1 MHLDRFK
8 KSSLFLLEYF
18 SRLISIVNM
27 KGIIMFP
34 PVTVILG
41 KYSIRKHLKISL
53 NLELLSIPIGSF
65 KFSWQL
71 VTRWNFTR
79 SKLEFLTRSKLF
91 QKHSQDQKSHFN
103 KIETIPKVF
112 TRSKDLIPLFYS
124 SILLPILEWQPC
136 SQDQNSK
143 IKTVLGC

>member
-1 MHLDRFK
+1 MFFFKNSLGLLTLMDNKVTKSAASLREMHLDRFK

-71 VTRWNFTR
+71 ITRWNFAR
-79 SKLEFLTRSKLF
+79 SKLAFLTRSKLF
-91 QKHSQDQKSHFN
+91 QKHSQDQNSHF
-103 KIETIPKVF
+103 
-112 TRSKDLIPLFYS
+112 
-124 SILLPILEWQPC
+124 
-136 SQDQNSK
+136 
-143 IKTVLGC
+143 